1 RCGVK
6 PIPQVLEESLRGDG
20 LGDYLFDTHAKT
32 LGASAGLQDG
42 GAINVALKGTG
53 GGRNPTQRHSASS
66 SLLGQFAPQA
76 RVSPLVPD
84 WAKRLQ
90 TAMRGAT
97 FLSISPAAM
106 REWAP

>member
-1 RCGVK
+1 AIPEACRYGTKSFAIDTQWSIDGQRLTHHLRCGVK

-32 LGASAGLQDG
+32 LGASGGLQDG

-66 SLLGQFAPQA
+66 SLLGQVAPQT
-76 RVSPLVPD
+76 RVS
-84 WAKRLQ
+84 
-90 TAMRGAT
+90 
-97 FLSISPAAM
+97 
-106 REWAP
+106 